1 MRNGFCRTEGN
12 MKSQR
17 IWASIG
23 VVLILVSI
31 ICMLVGLFT
40 GAAKALLMQVSLVG
54 FVGAA
59 GILLALSIVRKRTN
73 SDAENDKN
81 G

>member
-1 MRNGFCRTEGN
+1 
-12 MKSQR
+12 MKNQR

-31 ICMLVGLFT
+31 VCMLVGLFT
-40 GAAKALLMQVSLVG
+40 GAAKALLMQISMLG

-59 GILLALSIVRKRTN
+59 GILLALSIIRKKAK
-73 SDAENDKN
+73 DEAE
-81 G
+81 

>member
-1 MRNGFCRTEGN
+1 
-12 MKSQR
+12 MKNQR

-40 GAAKALLMQVSLVG
+40 GAAQELLMQISLVG

-59 GILLALSIVRKRTN
+59 GILLALSIIRKRSNDDSEN
-73 SDAENDKN
+73 SNEEQQ
-81 G
+81 

>member
-1 MRNGFCRTEGN
+1 
-12 MKSQR
+12 MKGQR

-40 GAAKALLMQVSLVG
+40 GAAKALLMQVSLIG

-59 GILLALSIVRKRTN
+59 GILLALSIVRKKADDGTQ
-73 SDAENDKN
+73 EEKN
-81 G
+81 EE

>member
-1 MRNGFCRTEGN
+1 
-12 MKSQR
+12 MKNQR

-31 ICMLVGLFT
+31 VCMLVGLFT
-40 GAAKALLMQVSLVG
+40 GAAKALLMQISMLG

-59 GILLALSIVRKRTN
+59 GILLALSIIRKKVK
-73 SDAENDKN
+73 DEAE
-81 G
+81 

>member
-1 MRNGFCRTEGN
+1 
-12 MKSQR
+12 MKNQR

-23 VVLILVSI
+23 LVLILTSI

-40 GAAKALLMQVSLVG
+40 GAAKALLMQISLIG

-59 GILLALSIVRKRTN
+59 GILLALSIIRKKAKD
-73 SDAENDKN
+73 DAENDKDQPA
-81 G
+81 